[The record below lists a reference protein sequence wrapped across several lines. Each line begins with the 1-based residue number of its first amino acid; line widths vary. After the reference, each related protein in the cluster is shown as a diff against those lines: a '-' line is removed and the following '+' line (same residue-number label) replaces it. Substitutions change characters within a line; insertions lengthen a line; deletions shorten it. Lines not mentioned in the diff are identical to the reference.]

1 MAIVLEAEP
10 GKILENRR
18 LELRSRTLAIVVFH
32 AKQDAPIAVVRRLPD
47 MEGID
52 DVAEVQ
58 ETRWGGRKPC
68 NHWTA

>member
-1 MAIVLEAEP
+1 MLKTEP
-10 GKILENRR
+10 REILENRR
-18 LELRSRTLAIVVFH
+18 LERRPRPLAIVVFN

-58 ETRWGGRKPC
+58 ETRWSGRKPC